1 MSRVDQALK
10 RARALKSGEACDG
23 SAADLHTLNTPVV
36 AAWQYERFPTEADA
50 APVPEPRLSR
60 ASHTTKSPATP
71 LRPVPKA
78 EAPKPAVREA
88 ARSALPVF
96 AEKIVGG
103 PGGSVGREY
112 YDHVAAALHHAQRE
126 KDTRLLMVTSAMPG
140 EGKSLTAA
148 NLAMTLSLY
157 GRRVLL
163 IDADVHRPTLHDLFN
178 VSNSQGL
185 LDGLATRADT
195 PMPLIDVAPNLSLL
209 PSGSSDAEPM
219 SLLISDR
226 MRQLLRDAAQTFD
239 WVIVDTAPVCLV
251 SDAHVLAGLVPAV
264 VLVIRANATR
274 HELVSSAVAT
284 LGRERILG
292 VVLNCVDERDVVG
305 GHDRYGYGYGD
316 PGTVR

>member
-1 MSRVDQALK
+1 MSRVDEALK
-10 RARALKSGEACDG
+10 RARLLKSRDGCNG

-36 AAWQYERFPTEADA
+36 AAWQYERFPSEADMPSA
-50 APVPEPRLSR
+50 PEPRVPMPPR
-60 ASHTTKSPATP
+60 KTRPVATA

-78 EAPKPAVREA
+78 EAPEPSVRELA
-88 ARSALPVF
+88 PGMVPGFSG
-96 AEKIVGG
+96 KIVGG

-126 KDTRLLMVTSAMPG
+126 PNTRLVMVTSAMPG

-163 IDADVHRPTLHDLFN
+163 IDADVHRPTLHELFH
-178 VSNSQGL
+178 VSNAHGL
-185 LDGLATRADT
+185 LDGLAARADT
-195 PMPLIDVAPNLSLL
+195 PMPIVDIAANLSLL
-209 PSGSSDAEPM
+209 PSGSSSAEPM
-219 SLLISDR
+219 SLLISER
-226 MRQLLRDAAQTFD
+226 MRQLLRDAAQAFD

-264 VLVIRANATR
+264 VLVIRAGATA
-274 HELVSSAVAT
+274 HDLVSSAVVT

-316 PGTVR
+316 PSHPG